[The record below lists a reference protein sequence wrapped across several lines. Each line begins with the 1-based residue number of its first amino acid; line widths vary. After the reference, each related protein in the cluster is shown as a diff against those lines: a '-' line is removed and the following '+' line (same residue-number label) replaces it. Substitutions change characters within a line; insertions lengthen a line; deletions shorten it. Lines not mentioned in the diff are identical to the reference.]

1 MGSMTDSRRPE
12 SRPSVDEKKDMNDS
26 NGKADDTAAGC
37 PRRWERLLD
46 TTFAPG
52 RVTGFSGGFIERK
65 FHTPRLLVA
74 QISLAPQ
81 MIEHAPSHLQ
91 ALPAES
97 RASVIAHVV
106 LEGSGFIE
114 QSGKSIPFGRGDVSF
129 RSFDAPSRVVFAT
142 SAKIFAIKL
151 SACAMGLTTA
161 GRSAALVAPP
171 KVVGRSR
178 LLADVAQ
185 RLLCGISEGPASDL
199 ERLCA
204 LSAVS
209 WLVAG
214 AYHGDVS
221 PEAESTTVNAS
232 RWQMVMSYVEGH
244 LFDSET
250 LSPASCAENVGI
262 STRYLHKL
270 FAQQGL
276 TFSRFVLER
285 RLEAAHALLRD
296 AAYRSHSIASIA
308 YQCGFASAA
317 HFSRS
322 FRNRF
327 AMSPKQ
333 CRNLQFLRF
342 EGRIG
347 PAGSAG

>member
-1 MGSMTDSRRPE
+1 
-12 SRPSVDEKKDMNDS
+12 MNDS
-26 NGKADDTAAGC
+26 NGSAGAAEAGC
-37 PRRWERLLD
+37 RRRWERLLD
-46 TTFAPG
+46 NTFAPG
-52 RVTGFSGGFIERK
+52 RVTGFSGGLIERK

-81 MIEHAPSHLQ
+81 MIEHGLSHLQ
-91 ALPAES
+91 SLPAES

-106 LEGSGFIE
+106 IEGSGFIE
-114 QSGKSIPFGRGDVSF
+114 QGGKNISFGQGDVSF

-142 SAKIFAIKL
+142 PAKIFAIKL
-151 SACAMGLTTA
+151 SACAMGLTTG
-161 GRSAALVAPP
+161 GRRGSLLASP

-178 LLADVAQ
+178 LLVDVAQ
-185 RLLCGISEGPASDL
+185 RLLCGISDGAASDI

-214 AYHGDVS
+214 AYHGDAPARADS
-221 PEAESTTVNAS
+221 PTSNAL
-232 RWQMVMSYVEGH
+232 RWQMVMAYVEGH
-244 LFDSET
+244 LFESET
-250 LSPASCAENVGI
+250 LSPTSCAENIGI

-276 TFSRFVLER
+276 KFSRFVLER

-322 FRNRF
+322 FRGRF

-333 CRNLQFLRF
+333 CRNLPLLRF
-342 EGRIG
+342 EGAMGRLD
-347 PAGSAG
+347 SAG